1 MPCLAVASTP
11 ASAVT
16 FMAVPGNEQAKDA
29 VVIAQSYGMTAST
42 AFPDGR
48 GPGGLADE
56 ERQFAACP
64 VFGEEAF

>member
-1 MPCLAVASTP
+1 MPYLAVASTS

-16 FMAVPGNEQAKDA
+16 FMAVPGHEQAK
-29 VVIAQSYGMTAST
+29 VIAQAYGMTAST
-42 AFPDGR
+42 AFAGGR

-56 ERQFAACP
+56 ERQFVACP